1 MNEENIKSRETKSLL
16 AKLMAA
22 ENINVE
28 YRNNVNTAAFNTES
42 RTLIMP
48 IFKDIS
54 DSTTDLFLGHEVGH
68 SLYTPQGE
76 IEKVMEKGSSYK
88 SLVNIVE
95 DARIE
100 KMIQSKFPGLSR
112 NFYDG
117 YSELMDRNFF
127 GLNGRDVND
136 LNFMDRINVHFKI
149 GTRAGVK
156 FSDEEQGFVDRI
168 AKLRNWNE
176 TIAVSDELLKYC
188 EEKDEDT
195 ESEFDDSDFDFD
207 DGDDDMSDNF
217 DPSDSGDDS
226 ESEES
231 DDGETSDEPAE
242 DGDSDESTDSDSS
255 DDTEDTNNSVGS
267 EDESCDMHD
276 EDDEK
281 TIDTA
286 NREGGEFDGRN
297 ELVSETMSSFE
308 DHLKDLVDT
317 ETEYTYGRIP
327 VVELD
332 KVIIPMSKWNEMIDT
347 YDDDLGNEKVMGL
360 AKENFLK
367 FRSENK
373 SLVSYLAKEFEMRK
387 KADEHKRTKVAKTGI
402 LNPNKLHSYKFN
414 EDLFLRSEIVTSG
427 KNHGFIMYLDWSGSM
442 TEDMSN
448 TIDQLKLLTLFCKKI
463 NVPFEAYAF
472 TDRWTEND
480 EVRWRRGYTASSNK
494 PEINDMGIRN
504 SFRLLHLASS
514 TLSTSKFQTS
524 MIYLSRLQ
532 MAFDR
537 GGWGDYN
544 IPSMLALGGT
554 PLTEC
559 ILSAINM
566 VPDFKKRN
574 KVQIVN
580 TIFLTDGQG
589 NGHFSIWNGEEFAA
603 QNYRAT
609 PVIIDPVTKKHYQI
623 GNNPSGMYRMTGNA
637 GQLDEVCLKVLKD
650 RTDARVIGFYIAP
663 TKSKRSFNQAAGYGG
678 IDWSKVSEVWE
689 EIKKNNFIVLEDN
702 KGYEQ
707 YIWVSSKSLDIN
719 SVNTFDIESNM
730 TKGRMKNAFIKQRL
744 SKFGNKVMLKKLAE
758 FIS

>member
-1 MNEENIKSRETKSLL
+1 MTEENIKSRDTKSLL
-16 AKLMAA
+16 AKLMAS

-28 YRNNVNTAAFNTES
+28 YRNNVSTAMFNTES

-48 IFKDIS
+48 ILKDIS

-68 SLYTPQGE
+68 SLFTPQGE
-76 IEKVMEKGSSYK
+76 IGKIMERGPSYK

-136 LNFMDRINVHFKI
+136 LNFMDRINIHFKI
-149 GTRAGVK
+149 GTRAGVN
-156 FSDEEQGFVDRI
+156 FTDEEQVFIDRI
-168 AKLRNWNE
+168 AKLRHWNE
-176 TIAVSDELLKYC
+176 TVEISDELLKYC

-195 ESEFDDSDFDFD
+195 ESEFDDNEFDTG
-207 DGDDDMSDNF
+207 DGDDDSVDNF
-217 DPSDSGDDS
+217 DPSASDDS
-226 ESEES
+226 ESEKS

-242 DGDSDESTDSDSS
+242 DGNSDEPTDSDSS
-255 DDTEDTNNSVGS
+255 DDTEDTNNSIGDESESDS
-267 EDESCDMHD
+267 EDDGD
-276 EDDEK
+276 EPAA
-281 TIDTA
+281 TT

-297 ELVSETMSSFE
+297 ELVSETMESFE

-327 VVELD
+327 KVELD
-332 KVIIPMSKWNEMIDT
+332 KVVIPMSKWNEMIDT
-347 YDDDLGNEKVMGL
+347 YDDDLGNDKVMGL

-373 SLVSYLAKEFEMRK
+373 SLVSYLSKEFEMRK

-480 EVRWRRGYTASSNK
+480 EVVGVVVILPVATSLRSMTWESETVFVSCTWRR
-494 PEINDMGIRN
+494 
-504 SFRLLHLASS
+504 
-514 TLSTSKFQTS
+514 
-524 MIYLSRLQ
+524 
-532 MAFDR
+532 
-537 GGWGDYN
+537 
-544 IPSMLALGGT
+544 
-554 PLTEC
+554 
-559 ILSAINM
+559 
-566 VPDFKKRN
+566 
-574 KVQIVN
+574 
-580 TIFLTDGQG
+580 
-589 NGHFSIWNGEEFAA
+589 
-603 QNYRAT
+603 
-609 PVIIDPVTKKHYQI
+609 
-623 GNNPSGMYRMTGNA
+623 
-637 GQLDEVCLKVLKD
+637 QL
-650 RTDARVIGFYIAP
+650 F
-663 TKSKRSFNQAAGYGG
+663 
-678 IDWSKVSEVWE
+678 
-689 EIKKNNFIVLEDN
+689 
-702 KGYEQ
+702 
-707 YIWVSSKSLDIN
+707 
-719 SVNTFDIESNM
+719 
-730 TKGRMKNAFIKQRL
+730 QRL
-744 SKFGNKVMLKKLAE
+744 SFKLA
-758 FIS
+758 